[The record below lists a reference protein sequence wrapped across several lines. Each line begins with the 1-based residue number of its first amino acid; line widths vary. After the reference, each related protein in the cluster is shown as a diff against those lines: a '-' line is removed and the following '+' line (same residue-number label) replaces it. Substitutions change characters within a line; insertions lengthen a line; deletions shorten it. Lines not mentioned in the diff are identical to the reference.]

1 MKLIIYLLLILQL
14 NLNTSKTVVDYD
26 SELSYIAEKFS
37 EEIMNEDEC
46 ETQRNE
52 IVDLIEEIQKAIES
66 EGEYSSDEKITL
78 RKLKNEAEAIENF
91 IGTIGAC
98 SGVYSIT
105 MNDLTLSSKKINY
118 KMSIVNSQLCLKV
131 ITIEL
136 NNYTA
141 YLFKNDYQTNY
152 LLSYNWKSKNGLS
165 KGNGEFAISK
175 GKIREFY
182 NNRDNPKQKTIIVTN
197 LNCVAKSY

>member
-1 MKLIIYLLLILQL
+1 MLCFLILLLNIRP
-14 NLNTSKTVVDYD
+14 SKSVVDYD
-26 SELSYIAEKFS
+26 SELIEIAEKFS
-37 EEIMNEDEC
+37 EEIMNENEC
-46 ETQRNE
+46 ENQRNE
-52 IVDLIEEIQKAIES
+52 IIDLIEEIQKAIES
-66 EGEYSSDEKITL
+66 EGEYSSDEKIIL

-105 MNDLTLSSKKINY
+105 MSDLNLSSKRINF

-136 NNYTA
+136 NAYKA
-141 YLFKNDYQTNY
+141 YLFKNDSETSY

-165 KGNGEFAISK
+165 KGDGKFAISN
-175 GKIREFY
+175 GKIKEFY
-182 NNRDNPKQKTIIVTN
+182 NNRNDPKQKNILVTN
-197 LNCVAKSY
+197 LNCAPKSY

>member
-1 MKLIIYLLLILQL
+1 MKIMLCFLILLLNIRP
-14 NLNTSKTVVDYD
+14 SKSVVDYD
-26 SELSYIAEKFS
+26 SELIEIAEKFS
-37 EEIMNEDEC
+37 EEIMNENEC
-46 ETQRNE
+46 ENQRNE
-52 IVDLIEEIQKAIES
+52 IIDLIEEIQKAIES
-66 EGEYSSDEKITL
+66 EVEYSSDEKIIL

-105 MNDLTLSSKKINY
+105 MSDLNLSSKRINF

-136 NNYTA
+136 NAYKA
-141 YLFKNDYQTNY
+141 YLFKNDSETSY

-165 KGNGEFAISK
+165 KGDGKFAISN
-175 GKIREFY
+175 GKIKEFY
-182 NNRDNPKQKTIIVTN
+182 NNRNDPKQKNILVTN
-197 LNCVAKSY
+197 LNCAPKSY

>member
-1 MKLIIYLLLILQL
+1 MLCFLILLLNIRP
-14 NLNTSKTVVDYD
+14 SKSVVDYD
-26 SELSYIAEKFS
+26 SELIEIAEKFS
-37 EEIMNEDEC
+37 EEIMNENEC
-46 ETQRNE
+46 ENQRNE
-52 IVDLIEEIQKAIES
+52 IIDLIEEIQKAIES
-66 EGEYSSDEKITL
+66 EVEYSSDEKIIL

-105 MNDLTLSSKKINY
+105 MSDLNLSSKRINF

-136 NNYTA
+136 NAYKA
-141 YLFKNDYQTNY
+141 YLFKNDSETSY

-165 KGNGEFAISK
+165 KGDGKFAISN
-175 GKIREFY
+175 GKIKEFY
-182 NNRDNPKQKTIIVTN
+182 NNRNDPKQKNILVTN
-197 LNCVAKSY
+197 LNCAPKSY